1 VSDIVAFVSARLD
14 EDQADALAAQKA
26 DPTPWTAQ
34 VSTDG
39 PWPTDHDMR
48 SGAGLVV
55 SASDVGLWDCEGS
68 NTLCMA
74 GPTSQHIAR
83 HDPARVLREV
93 AAKRT
98 LMDYAFALMA
108 AANRE
113 YGECFHDKVQVAAGL
128 CPESNPDEDE
138 ILHMLAS
145 IYAEHPGYD
154 PAWRVE

>member
-83 HDPARVLREV
+83 HDPARVLAEV
-93 AAKRT
+93 KAKRAIVKFCDEDPLFLEGGWAYT
-98 LMDYAFALMA
+98 DRVLRLMA
-108 AANRE
+108 SAYAD
-113 YGECFHDKVQVAAGL
+113 H
-128 CPESNPDEDE
+128 PD
-138 ILHMLAS
+138 
-145 IYAEHPGYD
+145 YN